1 MKFFVLLSLAV
12 VFVFGSSDKDKKA
25 PTPPT
30 LPLMNYSAVDVEHQF
45 GGDCQGNKT
54 YGYFADCGE
63 RCHHYPKFCQKA
75 KVLRCGCLPGYI
87 QLDSTFLSPCVLP
100 HHCPPKSKTY
110 H

>member
-1 MKFFVLLSLAV
+1 MKLLVLSLIV
-12 VFVFGSSDKDKKA
+12 VIVAGSSEKQA

-30 LPLMNYSAVDVEHQF
+30 LPLQNYSAVDVEHKF

-63 RCHHYPKFCQKA
+63 RCHKYPIFCQKA
-75 KVLRCGCLPGYI
+75 KVLRCGCLTGYV
-87 QLDSTFLSPCVLP
+87 QLDSTYLSPCVLP
-100 HHCPPKSKTY
+100 TDCPPKAATY